1 MTLFVVSD
9 VHERAYR
16 LSELL
21 DKHPRHDG
29 FLFLGDGLRAV
40 ERESERINGLA
51 AVAGNCDGIS
61 LASLSGG
68 TARELLLDLDG
79 VRVLMMHGHA
89 YGVKSGLDRAIAHAQ
104 NKGADVLLFGH
115 THIPFDRYFAEE
127 THFDGFSLAKPL
139 YVFNPGSLGEP
150 RGGAP
155 SYGVLEIRNGV
166 ALLSHG
172 KL

>member
-1 MTLFVVSD
+1 MTLLVVSD
-9 VHERAYR
+9 IHERSYR

-21 DKHPRHDG
+21 DKHSRHDG
-29 FLFLGDGLRAV
+29 FLFLGDGLRSV
-40 ERESERINGLA
+40 ERESERITGLA
-51 AVAGNCDGIS
+51 AVMGNCDGLSFTS
-61 LASLSGG
+61 LQRGA
-68 TARELLLDLDG
+68 AQELLLDLDG

-89 YGVKSGLDRAIAHAQ
+89 YGVKSGLDRAVAHAQ

-115 THIPFDRYFAEE
+115 THIPFDRYFASG
-127 THFDGFSLAKPL
+127 TCFDGFSLTRPL

-150 RGGAP
+150 RDGAP